1 MIYVLYSYSTRVRH
15 WCNVQ
20 RVRHRKTRV
29 HVLRSEQHGHCAKL
43 NSYSQCKRWTVLITQ
58 WVFVKSIGPIWK
70 YM

>member
-43 NSYSQCKRWTVLITQ
+43 NSYSQCKRWTVL
-58 WVFVKSIGPIWK
+58 
-70 YM
+70 